1 MAFKGFKKTETMA
14 NENHFEEVA
23 KTSPVNNTNN
33 TPGTM
38 GRPTVDEYKKQDKRV
53 QFYISQEMI
62 DTLLPIAIPNGCKD
76 VTALAKK
83 LLIDEFE
90 KVSKVK

>member
-1 MAFKGFKKTETMA
+1 MAFKGFKKTDQMA
-14 NENHFEEVA
+14 SVDHFDEVA
-23 KTSPVNNTNN
+23 KTVEKNN
-33 TPGTM
+33 PGTF
-38 GRPTVDEYKKQDKRV
+38 GRPVIDEYKKQDKRV

-76 VTALAKK
+76 VTAYAKK
-83 LLIDEFE
+83 LLADEFE

>member
-1 MAFKGFKKTETMA
+1 MAFKGFKKTDQMA
-14 NENHFEEVA
+14 SVDHFNEVA
-23 KTSPVNNTNN
+23 KTANKN
-33 TPGTM
+33 TPGTF
-38 GRPTVDEYKKQDKRV
+38 GRPTIDEYKKQDKRV